1 VCDGGFLID
10 LSGMRSIRVDPEAR
24 VAHVEPG
31 ATPGD
36 FDSGGAQGIVEALL
50 EGGKT

>member
-31 ATPGD
+31 ATLGD